1 MRGKMTKKVYVTDL
15 KEISYVKIACI
26 CGAKFEVPIE
36 SRLPPQECFACGK
49 ALDWQPV
56 NRFIKGV
63 AEIRQAVKDGKF
75 QAFIETVEDDSAEK
89 G

>member
-1 MRGKMTKKVYVTDL
+1 
-15 KEISYVKIACI
+15 
-26 CGAKFEVPIE
+26 
-36 SRLPPQECFACGK
+36 
-49 ALDWQPV
+49 
-56 NRFIKGV
+56 V